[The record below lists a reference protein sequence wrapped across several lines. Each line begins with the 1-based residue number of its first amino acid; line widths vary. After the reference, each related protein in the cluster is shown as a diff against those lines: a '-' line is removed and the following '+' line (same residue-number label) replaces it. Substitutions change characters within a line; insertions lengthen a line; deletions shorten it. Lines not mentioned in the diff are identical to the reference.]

1 MSESIRF
8 QNYELL
14 RREDGSIFELGRG
27 AMGVTYKALDTDLH
41 CHVALKVIGPGV
53 LGSEE
58 ARERFIREARA
69 AAKLHHPNIATVFR
83 LGRSDDDTHFY
94 AMEFCD
100 GPTLEQAL
108 AARGPFA
115 AGEALGIARQVCK
128 ALMQAEQ
135 HHLLHRDLKPSNL
148 ILTTRPDEGTVV
160 KVIDFGLAKSLADGQ
175 QSLASRGVGG
185 FVGTAHFASPE
196 QLEEHD
202 LDIRSDIYSLGVCL
216 WFMLEGRPP
225 FAGSLARVMSQALAV
240 EPPWERL
247 AGHPAAVIA
256 LLRRL
261 LAKDREA
268 RPRAALALR
277 QELDEC
283 LHAID
288 SAGPATD
295 TPTVAAPPRAPA
307 SASPFA
313 TRFQI
318 SERLGR
324 DALGRIFRAT
334 DRESSGAL
342 VAYHVIDPALLSVPA
357 TRRGLE
363 AQLTAARGHPHPHLA
378 NVLAFSSTP
387 PSLAFATEWIN
398 GFSLLDLLKERG
410 ALLPFE
416 VVRLLTPLA
425 AAADHASRHGI
436 HGVPLSKQQVHLHFP
451 RGLSKN
457 ERPTVLAA
465 PFEGWPPHAV
475 KAEVLALSD
484 GAAAVAGGMQSMMT
498 FVPARSGNRAGTP
511 TAVPALASLAC
522 ELLGAHI
529 GTTFAPIAR
538 LSEAGNAVLRR
549 ALTEDQAFPNA
560 SAFTQALA
568 AAIGKTGPTSPP
580 KKRAPHSSSPP
591 AKPSRF
597 GQSVGATLLVLALTA
612 AAFGYYHGIH
622 QPRQRDREKRLA
634 DAEAPERKMRE
645 PEELRSATVP
655 EQTEAPTHIADPS
668 PAPVSPSPAQP
679 AAAPSS
685 LPAKVAKPR
694 FVLRHKFPA
703 VAGSG
708 SGEYGK
714 QFGDDF
720 VFSPNGRWIAVRDR
734 EKDQQTIRAWDLETG
749 TSPWMINRRQ
759 RPMLHFG
766 FSPDSRWFVVAGGD
780 YGDLLVFRGE
790 VLFAHAAT
798 GRVFAH
804 HHGEADLFS
813 SSGFLFSPNSESLI
827 TWSG

>member
-247 AGHPAAVIA
+247 AGQPAAVIA

-295 TPTVAAPPRAPA
+295 TPTVAAPPR
-307 SASPFA
+307 
-313 TRFQI
+313 
-318 SERLGR
+318 
-324 DALGRIFRAT
+324 
-334 DRESSGAL
+334 
-342 VAYHVIDPALLSVPA
+342 
-357 TRRGLE
+357 
-363 AQLTAARGHPHPHLA
+363 
-378 NVLAFSSTP
+378 
-387 PSLAFATEWIN
+387 
-398 GFSLLDLLKERG
+398 
-410 ALLPFE
+410 
-416 VVRLLTPLA
+416 
-425 AAADHASRHGI
+425 
-436 HGVPLSKQQVHLHFP
+436 
-451 RGLSKN
+451 
-457 ERPTVLAA
+457 
-465 PFEGWPPHAV
+465 
-475 KAEVLALSD
+475 
-484 GAAAVAGGMQSMMT
+484 
-498 FVPARSGNRAGTP
+498 
-511 TAVPALASLAC
+511 
-522 ELLGAHI
+522 
-529 GTTFAPIAR
+529 
-538 LSEAGNAVLRR
+538 
-549 ALTEDQAFPNA
+549 
-560 SAFTQALA
+560 
-568 AAIGKTGPTSPP
+568 
-580 KKRAPHSSSPP
+580 
-591 AKPSRF
+591 
-597 GQSVGATLLVLALTA
+597 
-612 AAFGYYHGIH
+612 
-622 QPRQRDREKRLA
+622 
-634 DAEAPERKMRE
+634 
-645 PEELRSATVP
+645 
-655 EQTEAPTHIADPS
+655 
-668 PAPVSPSPAQP
+668 
-679 AAAPSS
+679 
-685 LPAKVAKPR
+685 
-694 FVLRHKFPA
+694 
-703 VAGSG
+703 
-708 SGEYGK
+708 
-714 QFGDDF
+714 
-720 VFSPNGRWIAVRDR
+720 
-734 EKDQQTIRAWDLETG
+734 
-749 TSPWMINRRQ
+749 
-759 RPMLHFG
+759 
-766 FSPDSRWFVVAGGD
+766 
-780 YGDLLVFRGE
+780 
-790 VLFAHAAT
+790 
-798 GRVFAH
+798 
-804 HHGEADLFS
+804 
-813 SSGFLFSPNSESLI
+813 
-827 TWSG
+827 